1 MNEEI
6 KIIIKAVTDSA
17 KKGINGVKKELEG
30 LSKSGKSASGSIG
43 ASMKA
48 IGKTTAVAI
57 AGIAALMSA
66 LVALGKSTME
76 YRQEQAKLITGFEAA
91 GASAQQASETY
102 NQLFRFLGKSDIA
115 VEAANHLAKITTNQK
130 DLAQWTK
137 IAQGVYATFGDS
149 LPIEGLTESANETLR
164 VGKVTGTLADA
175 LNWAGV
181 SEDEFNAK
189 LAATNSYSEREAML
203 RSTLNGL
210 YSEAADIYERNNAA
224 ILAYNESQARLDN
237 SMAQAGA
244 AVQPLLTALNNL
256 GSAFFNALT
265 PALNAIIP
273 PIASFVNWI
282 AKAIQSVLS
291 FFSALTGKNSSVKAI
306 GKIGGAAASAAKGL
320 GSAAGNAN
328 KLGNSL
334 GGQS

>member
-102 NQLFRFLGKSDIA
+102 NQLFRFLGKSDVA

-130 DLAQWTK
+130 DLAQ
-137 IAQGVYATFGDS
+137 
-149 LPIEGLTESANETLR
+149 
-164 VGKVTGTLADA
+164 
-175 LNWAGV
+175 
-181 SEDEFNAK
+181 
-189 LAATNSYSEREAML
+189 
-203 RSTLNGL
+203 
-210 YSEAADIYERNNAA
+210 
-224 ILAYNESQARLDN
+224 
-237 SMAQAGA
+237 
-244 AVQPLLTALNNL
+244 
-256 GSAFFNALT
+256 
-265 PALNAIIP
+265 
-273 PIASFVNWI
+273 
-282 AKAIQSVLS
+282 SVLTVSS
-291 FFSALTGKNSSVKAI
+291 FSPAI
-306 GKIGGAAASAAKGL
+306 FL
-320 GSAAGNAN
+320 
-328 KLGNSL
+328 
-334 GGQS
+334 